1 MGVYGMAGATQAGG
15 MIAPALIDLI
25 RDLAA
30 ARGGPDRPA
39 LIGVAGAQGSGKT
52 TLAAAVA
59 ARLGGVAFSLDDVYL
74 TRAERAD
81 LADQV
86 HPLFAVRGPPG
97 THDLGLA
104 DRTVAALRAADG
116 TSRTPL
122 PRFDK
127 LRDERAA
134 AADWPVFAGRP
145 GAILIE
151 GWCLGATGQGAAAL
165 AAPVNALERDE
176 DPNAVWRSYA
186 DSLLVARYQ
195 PFFAGFD
202 AMVFLAAP
210 SFETVLDW
218 RCEQEAGLLG
228 VAPEGLPAG
237 RRADMVRFIQ
247 HFERITRHMLAGG
260 VRADLTVPLDI
271 DRAPIALP
279 KV

>member
-1 MGVYGMAGATQAGG
+1 MAGATQAGG
-15 MIAPALIDLI
+15 MIAPALIDLV

-30 ARGGPDRPA
+30 ARGGLDRPA

-52 TLAAAVA
+52 TLARAVA
-59 ARLGGVAFSLDDVYL
+59 ERLNGAAFSLDDVYL

-81 LADQV
+81 LAARV

-97 THDLGLA
+97 THDLDLA
-104 DRTVAALRAADG
+104 DRTVAALRAAG
-116 TSRTPL
+116 AGSRTPL
-122 PRFDK
+122 PRFEK
-127 LRDERAA
+127 LGDERAA
-134 AADWPVFAGRP
+134 VADWPVFEGRP

-151 GWCLGATGQGAAAL
+151 GWCLGATGQDAAAL
-165 AAPVNALERDE
+165 AAPINALERHE

-186 DSLLVARYQ
+186 DSQLVARYQ

-202 AMVFLAAP
+202 AMIYLAAP

-228 VAPEGLPAG
+228 LAPADLPAA
-237 RRADMVRFIQ
+237 RRADLARFIQ

-260 VRADLTVPLDI
+260 VQADVMVPLDA
-271 DRAPIALP
+271 DRSPVALP
-279 KV
+279 KL